1 MVLSTEVWELNSW
14 PVWHEAERTVLMNS
28 LFQAIQ
34 EFKKGKV
41 EYRVDKTGIV
51 HLAFG
56 QVNFTDEDLII
67 NLMAAVVCIFFI

>member
-1 MVLSTEVWELNSW
+1 
-14 PVWHEAERTVLMNS
+14 MNS

-56 QVNFTDEDLII
+56 QVNFTDEGLIV